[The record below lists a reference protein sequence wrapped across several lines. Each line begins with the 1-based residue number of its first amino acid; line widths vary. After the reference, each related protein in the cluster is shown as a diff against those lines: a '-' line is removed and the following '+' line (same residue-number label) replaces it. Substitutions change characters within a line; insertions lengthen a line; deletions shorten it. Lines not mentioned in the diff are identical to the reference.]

1 MKMSYSIET
10 KKKGSFRTNVII
22 TFVLI
27 SLVSLATTGFVALT
41 FVNLIGEGTTSDSS
55 TALETQ
61 IQRNMELTSEKVALT
76 INQKLANAEGLVSAM
91 AEECERILSTQSTFN
106 PREVYYDYYFEY
118 PQGNQQPSDIHYEE
132 RYEINVSWNYSSW
145 YIPGSNSTN
154 YLTYYAAHAD
164 RLGRISNLDYMFRYI
179 HEQAPEF
186 RWLYVAFEDSL
197 FINYP
202 GSIVG
207 DSDDDRNDP
216 ASQFRAATE
225 GWYQDLRSG
234 GRDIVFVGPYY
245 DPIDYVLLISIGRA
259 IYDQYGSVIGIIAG
273 DISVDNI
280 RTKILDVQVLETGF
294 AALVTSYGGIVAHPE
309 VADDEYYS
317 YAIDTDDLPPLID
330 FEDDLTETHIENITS
345 GETGAIEFQRG
356 ATDMLL
362 VYTPV
367 EIGGYICMI
376 IVPVNEALEAVPILE
391 TRIEGASLQATT
403 FIITVTIAGIIV
415 AGAVAAVVTKSIT
428 RPLVYLMDLALR
440 NVTTMIKEQPVDT
453 LDLQV
458 DTTYTSQ
465 DDEIGELARAFQGM
479 LDTIRED
486 ES

>member
-1 MKMSYSIET
+1 MTYSIET
-10 KKKGSFRTNVII
+10 KKKGSFRRNVII
-22 TFVLI
+22 TFVII
-27 SLVSLATTGFVALT
+27 SLFSLATTGFVSLT
-41 FVNLIGEGTTSDSS
+41 FVNLIGGGTTDNSS
-55 TALETQ
+55 AALEAQ

-76 INQKLANAEGLVSAM
+76 INQKLSNADGLVRAM
-91 AEECERILSTQSTFN
+91 AEECERILSSDSTFA

-118 PQGNQQPSDIHYEE
+118 PQGNQQPSDIQYEE
-132 RYEINVSWNYSSW
+132 RYGINVSWNYSSW

-154 YLTYYAAHAD
+154 YQSFYSDNAD
-164 RLGRISNLDYMFRYI
+164 RLDRISNLDYMFKYI

-207 DSDDDRNDP
+207 GSNAERNDP
-216 ASQFRAATE
+216 SLQFAAATE

-234 GRDIVFVGPYY
+234 GLENVFVGPYY
-245 DPIDYVLLISIGRA
+245 DPIDDVLLISIGRA
-259 IYDQYGSVIGIIAG
+259 IYNEIGSVIGIIAG
-273 DISVDNI
+273 DISVENI

-309 VADDEYYS
+309 VADVEYAS
-317 YAIDTDDLPPLID
+317 YAESIDDLPPLDDI
-330 FEDDLTETHIENITS
+330 EDALTESHIEDITS
-345 GETGAIEFQRG
+345 GETGALEFQREG
-356 ATDMLL
+356 KDMLL

-367 EIGGYICMI
+367 GIGGYTCMI
-376 IVPVNEALEAVPILE
+376 LVPVEEALRSVPLLEA
-391 TRIEGASLQATT
+391 RIAEASLQASS
-403 FIITVTIAGIIV
+403 FIMVITVAGIII
-415 AGAVAAVVTKSIT
+415 AGVVAAVVTKSIT

-440 NVTTMIKEQPVDT
+440 NVTTMIKEQPLDT
-453 LDLQV
+453 VDLQV